1 MSQPLTSIN
10 QYTQQE
16 DSNGKHQKHI
26 KNENGPNNSDSLYHQ
41 LHANIA
47 FKPSH
52 TKQGN
57 GNTQYSLSLD
67 KCDTGYLSVQ
77 PQSNDFSHL
86 NSSVSD
92 EKKSV
97 KTLNSILKK
106 EQHVVPCNLEERH
119 HLVSSDSPSAT
130 DVNPSNLTN
139 LSSTFECAK
148 RNNQN
153 RAVER

>member
-1 MSQPLTSIN
+1 M
-10 QYTQQE
+10 
-16 DSNGKHQKHI
+16 
-26 KNENGPNNSDSLYHQ
+26 YHQ

-52 TKQGN
+52 PNQGN

-77 PQSNDFSHL
+77 PQPTDFFNL
-86 NSSVSD
+86 KTSVSD

-97 KTLNSILKK
+97 KPLNSILKK
-106 EQHVVPCNLEERH
+106 EQHVVQSNLEERQC
-119 HLVSSDSPSAT
+119 LVSSASPSAT
-130 DVNPSNLTN
+130 DVNRSNLTN